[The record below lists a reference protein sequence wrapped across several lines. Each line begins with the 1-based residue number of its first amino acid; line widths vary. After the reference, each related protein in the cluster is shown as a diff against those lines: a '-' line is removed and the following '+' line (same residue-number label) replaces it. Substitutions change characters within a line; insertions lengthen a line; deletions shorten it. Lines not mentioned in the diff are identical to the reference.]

1 MLITCIK
8 GARKLARTY
17 KIKDRMTNVI
27 VWSPILIAVYMNV
40 ALLTYRYSRED
51 SNSDSIL
58 D

>member
-1 MLITCIK
+1 MLRKCITD
-8 GARKLARTY
+8 ARKFARTH

-27 VWSPILIAVYMNV
+27 VWSPILMAVYINV

-51 SNSDSIL
+51 CKSDSIL

>member
-1 MLITCIK
+1 MLIKCIK
-8 GARKLARTY
+8 DARKFARTH